1 MSQNNQWFTIL
12 CPGLGLYGKRNGGI
26 KYFAIGNTDCSFFR
40 YFFFY
45 MHGLYGSPYGYI
57 YTYSAEL
64 VRHLV
69 CWSNMEKINLEGSS
83 DVAEVWGSLQ
93 NIGPA

>member
-1 MSQNNQWFTIL
+1 MGKEMAELNIL
-12 CPGLGLYGKRNGGI
+12 LLATQTVLSSGI
-26 KYFAIGNTDCSFFR
+26 
-40 YFFFY
+40 FFFY
-45 MHGLYGSPYGYI
+45 MHGLYGSPYGYL

-69 CWSNMEKINLEGSS
+69 CWSNMEQIHLEGSS